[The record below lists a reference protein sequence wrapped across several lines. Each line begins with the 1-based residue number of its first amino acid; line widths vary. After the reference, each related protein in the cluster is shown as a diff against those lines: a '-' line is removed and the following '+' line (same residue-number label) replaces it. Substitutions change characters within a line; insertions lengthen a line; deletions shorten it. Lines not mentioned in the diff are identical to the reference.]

1 MMKSRDTLARLRR
14 FQIDETRRR
23 VTQIE
28 TMIAEFSKMA
38 RELEREIAIEE
49 QRAGVS
55 DVSHF
60 AYPTYARAARARRD
74 NLQRSAEELTSQ
86 LDEARRF
93 LNEVLGS
100 SGDLRIADANGTSQ
114 LAG

>member
-1 MMKSRDTLARLRR
+1 MKPRDTLARLRR
-14 FQIDETRRR
+14 FQIDETNRR
-23 VTQIE
+23 VAQLE
-28 TMIAEFSKMA
+28 AMIAEFSRMA
-38 RELEREIAIEE
+38 RELERDIAIEE

-55 DVSHF
+55 DLSHF

-74 NLQRSAEELTSQ
+74 NLQRSAEELAAQ

-93 LNEVLGS
+93 LEEVLASPSNG
-100 SGDLRIADANGTSQ
+100 RIPDGGGTAQ

>member
-1 MMKSRDTLARLRR
+1 MKPRDTLARLRR
-14 FQIDETRRR
+14 FQIDETNRR
-23 VTQIE
+23 VAQLE
-28 TMIAEFSKMA
+28 VMIAEFSRMA

-55 DVSHF
+55 DLTHF

-74 NLQRSAEELTSQ
+74 NLQRSAEELACQ
-86 LDEARRF
+86 LDETRRF
-93 LNEVLGS
+93 LDEVLASPSKGRAPDGS
-100 SGDLRIADANGTSQ
+100 GTAQ

>member
-1 MMKSRDTLARLRR
+1 MKPRDALARLRR
-14 FQIDETRRR
+14 FQIDETNRR
-23 VTQIE
+23 VAQLE
-28 TMIAEFSKMA
+28 AMIAEFTRMA
-38 RELEREIAIEE
+38 GELEREIAIEE

-55 DVSHF
+55 DLTHF

-74 NLQRSAEELTSQ
+74 NLQRSAEELAAQ

-93 LNEVLGS
+93 LEDVLTGP
-100 SGDLRIADANGTSQ
+100 GKGRITAGNNPAQ